1 MIKVLKILLTAV
13 MLLSSVASVAE
24 LNHCLPTP
32 SRKVTSPFG
41 ARWGRQHKGVDVKV
55 QMGDTIRTAF
65 DGEVVKSKYNAR
77 GYGYYVVVRHAKG
90 VETLYGHLSKRL
102 VEEGMQI
109 QAGTPI
115 GLGGNTGRVTGIH
128 LHFEVH
134 IDGKAVDPLT
144 MFDFANQQ
152 ISFEH
157 QEDSSEYQHITP
169 DHHSSDLAQSTVEK
183 KTSRK
188 ERKLAKR
195 NKEAQAKQPDSLGV
209 RTNRQLNLFPAIVCG
224 QGRAEASPLASLTV
238 IILNLAKGNGKLTW
252 LPLSSNTYLRP
263 SKVLSAMIAN
273 NHDSSSSF
281 NVTVEVIQPPPQPP
295 EVFAGSS

>member
-1 MIKVLKILLTAV
+1 MNKVFKILFSAA
-13 MLLSSVASVAE
+13 LLLNSVASVAE

-65 DGEVVKSKYNAR
+65 DGEVVKSGFNSG
-77 GYGYYVVVRHAKG
+77 GYGHYVVVRHVKG
-90 VETLYGHLSKRL
+90 IETLYGHLSKRL
-102 VEEGMQI
+102 VEEGMRI

-115 GLGGNTGRVTGIH
+115 GLGGNTGRVTGTH

-134 IDGKAVDPLT
+134 VDGKAVDPLT

-157 QEDSSEYQHITP
+157 QHDAVGHPTT
-169 DHHSSDLAQSTVEK
+169 DLAQSTDK
-183 KTSRK
+183 KKASRK

-209 RTNRQLNLFPAIVCG
+209 RTSRHLNLLPAIVSG

-238 IILNLAKGNGKLTW
+238 ILLNLAKGKGKLTW
-252 LPLSSNTYLRP
+252 LPLSPFTHLRP
-263 SKVLSAMIAN
+263 SKELSAMIAN
-273 NHDSSSSF
+273 DHDSSSSPD
-281 NVTVEVIQPPPQPP
+281 VMVEVIQPPPQPP
-295 EVFAGSS
+295 EA